1 MIMKYKIWDMVMLSL
16 TTNHM
21 AYPQKVKEAIMR
33 DNIVRV
39 MSSGNGGCNV
49 RINGYGLFYV
59 YADEILWLATPV
71 ALFI

>member
-1 MIMKYKIWDMVMLSL
+1 MLYKVWDMVMLSL

-21 AYPQKVKEAIMR
+21 PYPHRVKEALMG

-39 MSSGNGGCNV
+39 VNARANGDCDV
-49 RINGYGLFYV
+49 YINGYGNFSV
-59 YADEILWLATPV
+59 YADEILWFTTPV